1 MLSRELDGLLSGHG
15 LQDPVP
21 VEDENVTGKLVV
33 DALTELRPGMT
44 VAWTPS
50 VEEGAAFLRS
60 VVRPGDRVVTMGAGD
75 VDQAAAVLL
84 EALG

>member
-1 MLSRELDGLLSGHG
+1 
-15 LQDPVP
+15 
-21 VEDENVTGKLVV
+21 
-33 DALTELRPGMT
+33 MT